1 MAKPKRILFIDDIEI
16 QRHSIKGQLEAI
28 VDEKTNEPLYEVIT
42 SEHPEEALNKYA
54 FEYRI
59 FVLVAVIYLLYAHYT
74 GC

>member
-1 MAKPKRILFIDDIEI
+1 MLNK
-16 QRHSIKGQLEAI
+16 IKKI
-28 VDEKTNEPLYEVIT
+28 IHKVDCW
-42 SEHPEEALNKYA
+42 LNKYA